1 MTKAKQEEIIIRA
14 LKCYQKELT
23 NQISFHNSVGRPE
36 SLHRALIGE
45 LYKVEDIL
53 DPMVKRAKKPVR
65 KRK

>member
-1 MTKAKQEEIIIRA
+1 MTKAKQEDIIIRA

-36 SLHRALIGE
+36 SLHRALISE
-45 LYKVEDIL
+45 LYKVEDIM
-53 DPMVKRAKKPVR
+53 DPMVKKAKKPAR